1 MELDTLDNFLPP
13 ELHRKAYLYAQNAP
27 ARWGEYDDDPAKPS
41 GSSVQVAA
49 SEPIYQKFEQVARGE
64 FKVLEGFDLV
74 RMYINVFFPSEV
86 PRWHFDVVPIDGL
99 DGYTVLYY
107 PHLNWERNQGGCTE
121 FWVEDHVYGS
131 LPLPNRAICFEGSQ
145 WHRAT
150 VFPDTV
156 RFTFAMK
163 FEKVTDDTLDL
174 RAYGSSRNT
183 RYDGN

>member
-1 MELDTLDNFLPP
+1 MELYTLDNFLPP

-41 GSSVQVAA
+41 GSSVQVLA

-64 FKVLEGFDLV
+64 FKVLKRFDLV
-74 RMYINVFFPSEV
+74 RMYINVFFLFRYHV
-86 PRWHFDVVPIDGL
+86 GILTWYLLMGF

-131 LPLPNRAICFEGSQ
+131 P
-145 WHRAT
+145 
-150 VFPDTV
+150 
-156 RFTFAMK
+156 FT
-163 FEKVTDDTLDL
+163 
-174 RAYGSSRNT
+174 
-183 RYDGN
+183 

>member
-1 MELDTLDNFLPP
+1 MELYTLDNFLPP

-41 GSSVQVAA
+41 GSSVQVAAA

-86 PRWHFDVVPIDGL
+86 PRWHFDVVPIDKL

-121 FWVEDHVYGS
+121 FWVEDHVYGLS
-131 LPLPNRAICFEGSQ
+131 LLYLIGQFALKVPSGTEPPSSQ
-145 WHRAT
+145 IQS
-150 VFPDTV
+150 D
-156 RFTFAMK
+156 
-163 FEKVTDDTLDL
+163 
-174 RAYGSSRNT
+174 SRSQ
-183 RYDGN
+183 

>member
-1 MELDTLDNFLPP
+1 MELYTLDNFLPP

-41 GSSVQVAA
+41 GSSVQVAHPNR
-49 SEPIYQKFEQVARGE
+49 STRSLNKSHEVSSKSW
-64 FKVLEGFDLV
+64 KDLILFV
-74 RMYINVFFPSEV
+74 CTSMYSFLQRYHVGILT
-86 PRWHFDVVPIDGL
+86 WYLLTL

-121 FWVEDHVYGS
+121 FWVEDHVYG

-145 WHRAT
+145 WHKPT